1 MFQNVINQN
10 IEEQEEK
17 QTRKIDF
24 KNLLKINNIVL
35 YAIPSKSFSQNV

>member
-24 KNLLKINNIVL
+24 KNLLKIC
-35 YAIPSKSFSQNV
+35 